1 MCLQNISLNCKTWI
15 KTILLIQFSQLSFCW
30 QESLKLQRGEKQFSG
45 LQCLKPQ
52 QQIYWGTEKKKRI
65 NPNWHLE
72 KKNLAADLHSKKI
85 NKPYN
90 SMYTTAL
97 LPSPVQPWDPK
108 LWISFKKKKKA
119 FTLKVL
125 KSSNEPIAA
134 PPKKSKNTWNAM
146 LFNL

>member
-1 MCLQNISLNCKTWI
+1 MDKNHPFNPVFPAVLLLAREPQAPKGG
-15 KTILLIQFSQLSFCW
+15 KTILW
-30 QESLKLQRGEKQFSG
+30 PPMLKTTTTDILRDR
-45 LQCLKPQ
+45 
-52 QQIYWGTEKKKRI
+52 KKKRI

-108 LWISFKKKKKA
+108 L
-119 FTLKVL
+119 
-125 KSSNEPIAA
+125 
-134 PPKKSKNTWNAM
+134 
-146 LFNL
+146 